1 MENERKTLD
10 DRAKM
15 TDLDR
20 LRHSCAHVMATAIL
34 RLWPDAQFAAG
45 PPVENGF
52 YYDVELSHRI
62 SPEDFPKIE
71 EEMKKEIK
79 ANHTFEKIVVTREE
93 AIKDAQSGRLGGLT
107 ERPGNLSKFKI
118 GNLEDI
124 PEGEQITY
132 FKNGDFLDLCAGPHV
147 MRTGNVG
154 AFKLT
159 TVASAYYKGDEK
171 NPQLQRIYGTAF
183 KNKTEM
189 EAYFTMIEEA
199 KRRDHRKIGQEMGL
213 FTIDTEFVGPG
224 LPLWLPKGTAIVE
237 ELEKLAKETEFAA
250 GYVRV
255 KTPHIAKEKM
265 YLTSGHLPILYKE
278 SMFPPMELREHDEKG
293 SARVPRAVSGV
304 APETSSG
311 VKYSRRRLPH
321 FERPWA
327 KYMVTFSTVGRHPL
341 SPPARDLVLKSLLF
355 MNEQRRYELYAACVM
370 PDHVHLLFEPQ
381 IKEQDQEGKPV
392 FWLLSEILHSIKSF
406 TAHEISKAQGTKGNP
421 VWEKE
426 SFDRILRSDADLEEK
441 FHYICRNPWDTGVAK
456 PDESYPWLWTPEAPR
471 RDAEESTRDARA
483 PHPSR
488 EPVLAEDSGSERYYL
503 KAMNCPHHH
512 RIFAAEP
519 RSYRDL
525 PLRMAE
531 YGTCYRYEQ
540 SGELFGLM
548 RVRSLNMND
557 AHIYCTPEQFA
568 AEFNAVNE
576 MYLKYFKIFGIEK
589 YVMRFSTHDPSRL
602 TGDNAKFVNE
612 PELWKQTEDMVRKT
626 LIDSKIPFVEVPNE
640 AAFYGPKIDV
650 QVWSVIGRE
659 FTLATNQVD
668 FAVPKRFGLV
678 YRDKDNTDK
687 TPLCIHR
694 APLGTHE
701 RFIGFLIEHYAGNFP
716 LWLAPEQVRVLTL
729 GDEEPLVNYAQGI
742 VNELRA
748 HFVRCEADYSTNKIN
763 GKIQDAEKA
772 KVHTMLVIGGRDMEA
787 GNVSVRLHG
796 KGNIGA
802 KPKGEVVADILA
814 SIKERR
820 A

>member
-1 MENERKTLD
+1 MSAESQEPKERKTLD

-15 TDLDR
+15 TELER
-20 LRHSCAHVMATAIL
+20 IRHSAAHVMATAIL

-71 EEMKKEIK
+71 DEMKKEIK
-79 ANHTFEKIVVTREE
+79 ANHTFEKIVVTREQ
-93 AIKDAQSGRLGGLT
+93 ALKDSQTGRLGGLS
-107 ERPGNLSKFKI
+107 ERPGNPSKFKI
-118 GNLEDI
+118 GNLKEI

-132 FKNGDFLDLCAGPHV
+132 FKNGDFVDLCAGPHV
-147 MRTGNVG
+147 MRTGNIG

-159 TVASAYYKGDEK
+159 TVASAYYKGDER

-183 KNKTEM
+183 KNKTQLDE
-189 EAYFTMIEEA
+189 YFKMIEEA
-199 KRRDHRKIGQEMGL
+199 KRRDHRKIGAEMGL
-213 FTIDTEFVGPG
+213 FAIDTEYVGPG

-265 YLTSGHLPILYKE
+265 YLTSGHLPVLYAESMYPPMKLLLEGEWLAKAKQNLEAAERRLEKVKEAARALPTYKE
-278 SMFPPMELREHDEKG
+278 AQPRIKIG
-293 SARVPRAVSGV
+293 VPDDDFKIDI
-304 APETSSG
+304 E
-311 VKYSRRRLPH
+311 
-321 FERPWA
+321 E
-327 KYMVTFSTVGRHPL
+327 
-341 SPPARDLVLKSLLF
+341 
-355 MNEQRRYELYAACVM
+355 
-370 PDHVHLLFEPQ
+370 
-381 IKEQDQEGKPV
+381 
-392 FWLLSEILHSIKSF
+392 EIEF
-406 TAHEISKAQGTKGNP
+406 
-421 VWEKE
+421 
-426 SFDRILRSDADLEEK
+426 
-441 FHYICRNPWDTGVAK
+441 
-456 PDESYPWLWTPEAPR
+456 EAPPGLVEEFKTASR
-471 RDAEESTRDARA
+471 EVRDAKRA
-483 PHPSR
+483 MKG
-488 EPVLAEDSGSERYYL
+488 ELYYL

-525 PLRMAE
+525 PLRLAE
-531 YGTCYRYEQ
+531 YGCNYRYEQ

-568 AEFNAVNE
+568 AEFNAVNDL
-576 MYLKYFKIFGIEK
+576 YLKYFKIFGIEK

-626 LIDSKIPFVEVPNE
+626 LIDSKIPYVEVPNE

-678 YRDKDNTDK
+678 YRDRDNTDK

-716 LWLAPEQVRVLTL
+716 LWLAPEQVRVLTI
-729 GDEEPLVNYAQGI
+729 GEEEPLVDYAKKI
-742 VNELRA
+742 TAELRA
-748 HFVRCEADYSTNKIN
+748 NMVRAEGDYGTDKIN
-763 GKIQDAEKA
+763 GKIQRAEEA
-772 KVHTMLVIGGRDMEA
+772 KVHTMLVIGPRDLQA
-787 GNVSVRLHG
+787 GNVSVRVHG
-796 KGNIGA
+796 KGNLGA
-802 KPKGEVVADILA
+802 KPRGEVTADILA
-814 SIKERR
+814 AIKERR
-820 A
+820 P

>member
-1 MENERKTLD
+1 MESERKTLD
-10 DRAKM
+10 DRQKM
-15 TDLDR
+15 TELER
-20 LRHSCAHVMATAIL
+20 LRHSAAHVMATAIV
-34 RLWPDAQFAAG
+34 RLWPDAQFASG
-45 PPVENGF
+45 PAVENGF

-79 ANHTFEKIVVTREE
+79 ANHTFEKITVTREQALE
-93 AIKDAQSGRLGGLT
+93 DSQKGRLGALG
-107 ERPGNLSKFKI
+107 ERPGNPSKFKI

-124 PEGEQITY
+124 PEGEPITY
-132 FKNGDFLDLCAGPHV
+132 YKSGDFIDLCAGPHV
-147 MRTGNVG
+147 MRTGNIG
-154 AFKLT
+154 AYKLT

-183 KNKTEM
+183 KNKTQLE
-189 EAYFTMIEEA
+189 EYFKMIEEA

-213 FTIDTEFVGPG
+213 YAIDTEFVGPG

-237 ELEKLAKETEFAA
+237 ELEKLAKETEFQA

-265 YLTSGHLPILYKE
+265 YKTSGHLPYYAE
-278 SMFPPMELREHDEKG
+278 SMFPPLKFDDADEFKEERAKVFTAWLNAEVQVETLAKPFVKDKSDPALLPKPDREGKYGDAIRAAAFELVDKG
-293 SARVPRAVSGV
+293 QAFSELTNAV
-304 APETSSG
+304 AE
-311 VKYSRRRLPH
+311 YRRL
-321 FERPWA
+321 
-327 KYMVTFSTVGRHPL
+327 
-341 SPPARDLVLKSLLF
+341 
-355 MNEQRRYELYAACVM
+355 
-370 PDHVHLLFEPQ
+370 
-381 IKEQDQEGKPV
+381 
-392 FWLLSEILHSIKSF
+392 
-406 TAHEISKAQGTKGNP
+406 
-421 VWEKE
+421 
-426 SFDRILRSDADLEEK
+426 
-441 FHYICRNPWDTGVAK
+441 
-456 PDESYPWLWTPEAPR
+456 
-471 RDAEESTRDARA
+471 DAELEKLK
-483 PHPSR
+483 P
-488 EPVLAEDSGSERYYL
+488 EIYYL

-525 PLRMAE
+525 PLRLAE

-589 YVMRFSTHDPSRL
+589 YVMRFSTSSPE
-602 TGDNAKFVNE
+602 GMGKKYVNE
-612 PELWKQTEDMVRKT
+612 PELWKQTEDMVRQV
-626 LIDSKIPFVEVPNE
+626 LIDSKINYVEVANE

-716 LWLAPEQVRVLTL
+716 LWLAPDQVRVLTL
-729 GDEEPLVNYAQGI
+729 NDDAALVNYAQPI

-748 HFVRCEADYSTNKIN
+748 NFVRVSADFSTDPIKAKIAE
-763 GKIQDAEKA
+763 AEKA
-772 KVHTMLVIGGRDMEA
+772 KVHTMLVIGGRDVEA
-787 GNVSVRLHG
+787 GAVSVRLHG
-796 KGNIGA
+796 QGNVGA

-814 SIKERR
+814 AIKERR

>member
-10 DRAKM
+10 DRQKM
-15 TDLDR
+15 TELER
-20 LRHSCAHVMATAIL
+20 LRHSAAHVMATAIV
-34 RLWPDAQFAAG
+34 RLWPDAQFASG
-45 PPVENGF
+45 PAVENGF

-79 ANHTFEKIVVTREE
+79 ANHTFEKITVTREQALE
-93 AIKDAQSGRLGGLT
+93 DAKAGRLGALSARGAA
-107 ERPGNLSKFKI
+107 SKFKI

-124 PEGEQITY
+124 PEGEPITY
-132 FKNGDFLDLCAGPHV
+132 YKSGDFIDLCAGPHV
-147 MRTGNVG
+147 MRTGNIG
-154 AFKLT
+154 AYKLT

-183 KNKTEM
+183 KNKTQLE
-189 EAYFTMIEEA
+189 EYFKMIEEA

-213 FTIDTEFVGPG
+213 FALDAEYVGPG
-224 LPLWLPKGTAIVE
+224 MPLWLPKGTAIVE
-237 ELEKLAKETEFAA
+237 ELEKLAKETEFQA

-278 SMFPPMELREHDEKG
+278 SMFPPMTLDEFAEKRRELTKHAEDLREAMYEHTRAKFQLGLEHLRKQRPELNVDELIHLQADQMVEEAWEKYLELNDPTPEEAELF
-293 SARVPRAVSGV
+293 SKIEAARKPVREAEQKVR
-304 APETSSG
+304 E
-311 VKYSRRRLPH
+311 L
-321 FERPWA
+321 
-327 KYMVTFSTVGRHPL
+327 
-341 SPPARDLVLKSLLF
+341 PPA
-355 MNEQRRYELYAACVM
+355 
-370 PDHVHLLFEPQ
+370 
-381 IKEQDQEGKPV
+381 
-392 FWLLSEILHSIKSF
+392 
-406 TAHEISKAQGTKGNP
+406 
-421 VWEKE
+421 
-426 SFDRILRSDADLEEK
+426 
-441 FHYICRNPWDTGVAK
+441 DT
-456 PDESYPWLWTPEAPR
+456 
-471 RDAEESTRDARA
+471 
-483 PHPSR
+483 
-488 EPVLAEDSGSERYYL
+488 YYL

-525 PLRMAE
+525 PLRLAE

-576 MYLKYFKIFGIEK
+576 MYLKYFKIFGFEK
-589 YVMRFSTHDPSRL
+589 YIMRFSTSSPEGMD
-602 TGDNAKFVNE
+602 KKYVNE
-612 PELWKQTEDMVRKT
+612 PELWKQTEDMVRQV
-626 LIDSKIPFVEVPNE
+626 LIDSKINYVEVANE

-716 LWLAPEQVRVLTL
+716 LWLAPEQVRVLTI
-729 GDEEPLVNYAQGI
+729 GEEEPLVNYAKAI
-742 VNELRA
+742 VQELRA
-748 HFVRCEADYSTNKIN
+748 NFVRVEADFSSNKIN

-772 KVHTMLVIGGRDMEA
+772 KVHTMLVIGGRDLEA
-787 GNVSVRLHG
+787 GAVSVRLHG
-796 KGNIGA
+796 IGNMGA
-802 KPKGEVVADILA
+802 KPKDWVISNILSA
-814 SIKERR
+814 IKERR
-820 A
+820 YDFIQP